1 MSPSTNLPA
10 PPSGYR
16 ILAPVAS
23 GGMGSV
29 YKIEH
34 LLSKRIEAMKILPG
48 GLTADSEQIQRFE
61 REIQVQAR
69 LSHPNIAALYT
80 AVRDTNSIAIIM
92 EFVEG
97 ESLQRM
103 LEAGPLPVSTALDF
117 ISQVL
122 GALAYAHAH
131 GVIHRDVAPANIII
145 TRERVA
151 KLTDFGLARTASDL
165 RLTNS
170 GAPVGSPWYMSPE
183 QIRNVEDVDARTD
196 IYSTAA
202 VLYETITRV
211 KPYQGDS
218 SFNVMRAHV
227 ETDPAPPS
235 SYNSAVP
242 PALDAIILKAL
253 SKDPAGRFSTAD
265 SFRAAIQHLPAAAP
279 LPAPLSRR
287 RIAAMAVAPIAFV
300 AGFTAVA
307 LTRTPRSKP
316 AHAPA
321 PVAIVSPAPAQ
332 PTPEPLPDAAAP
344 PEASS
349 ESTPTPL
356 RPARRAAGK
365 PPAAPTYP
373 IRISG
378 GEVQSASTAV
388 TAAPAP
394 ANALPDPP
402 VPEPAVAAQPVPD
415 ALPVAADNTQS
426 PQKPGNRVVRALGKI
441 NPFKKKKQ

>member
-131 GVIHRDVAPANIII
+131 
-145 TRERVA
+145 
-151 KLTDFGLARTASDL
+151 
-165 RLTNS
+165 
-170 GAPVGSPWYMSPE
+170 
-183 QIRNVEDVDARTD
+183 
-196 IYSTAA
+196 
-202 VLYETITRV
+202 
-211 KPYQGDS
+211 
-218 SFNVMRAHV
+218 
-227 ETDPAPPS
+227 
-235 SYNSAVP
+235 
-242 PALDAIILKAL
+242 
-253 SKDPAGRFSTAD
+253 
-265 SFRAAIQHLPAAAP
+265 
-279 LPAPLSRR
+279 
-287 RIAAMAVAPIAFV
+287 
-300 AGFTAVA
+300 
-307 LTRTPRSKP
+307 
-316 AHAPA
+316 
-321 PVAIVSPAPAQ
+321 
-332 PTPEPLPDAAAP
+332 
-344 PEASS
+344 
-349 ESTPTPL
+349 
-356 RPARRAAGK
+356 
-365 PPAAPTYP
+365 
-373 IRISG
+373 
-378 GEVQSASTAV
+378 
-388 TAAPAP
+388 
-394 ANALPDPP
+394 
-402 VPEPAVAAQPVPD
+402 
-415 ALPVAADNTQS
+415 
-426 PQKPGNRVVRALGKI
+426 
-441 NPFKKKKQ
+441 